1 MLSSHVCDV
10 CETREG
16 FGSEAVCVKWYDPPA
31 LGELHYV
38 TWVSHL
44 HMRDELCDSFATLC
58 LLHTVTYLRDQVLR
72 SRLICVS

>member
-31 LGELHYV
+31 LGELDYV

-44 HMRDELCDSFATLC
+44 HMKDELWEQQRATE
-58 LLHTVTYLRDQVLR
+58 RDL
-72 SRLICVS
+72 SPLFMPIEEE